1 MKQPESAFTNN
12 PIDIAYLKGRLD
24 FEEVLEALGIV
35 VSHWN
40 GDWLMCHCPDPVMH
54 KNGDTNPSFGFNVDE
69 MYANCFVCGSKTLL
83 QLVQEQLDCSE
94 ADAVA
99 WLREQSTFEPA
110 KEDDLLEKI
119 QKILHPVE
127 KVEVMPEFPD
137 SAIFKY
143 RFIHPYL
150 LNRGISKE
158 VIQDFN
164 VGFDEE
170 HLGIVIPHW
179 WHGKL
184 RGWQVRHLLEKDG
197 KYYCPTC
204 GQDNSPTVAKVPKD
218 VAKYNNTVGFPKK
231 YTLYNYDNQ
240 LGATVVVVESPMSVL
255 KLATLGI
262 PSVATFGSFSKEQ
275 AQALAKFAF
284 VAYWPDNDEAG
295 RKNTEHVLKY
305 LAPLTKV
312 GIVPP
317 VEGEKGDP
325 GDLTS
330 KEEVEEYLDRLMT
343 PATYKLNTTTNR

>member
-1 MKQPESAFTNN
+1 MKQPESAFTNH
-12 PIDIAYLKGRLD
+12 PVDIAYLKGRLD
-24 FEEVLEALGIV
+24 FEEVLESLGIE

-54 KNGDTNPSFGFNVDE
+54 KNGDTNPSFGFNVEE

-83 QLVQEQLDCSE
+83 QLVQEQLGVDE
-94 ADAVA
+94 KTALA

-110 KEDDLLEKI
+110 KEEDLLEKI
-119 QKILHPVE
+119 NKLLHPVE

-137 SAIFKY
+137 SAVFKY

-150 LNRGISKE
+150 TERGISKE
-158 VIQDFN
+158 VIKAAN
-164 VGFDEE
+164 IGFDEE

-179 WHGKL
+179 YKGKL

-204 GQDNSPTVAKVPKD
+204 GQDNSPTVAKTPKA

-231 YTLYNYDNQ
+231 RTIYNYDNLVGTQ
-240 LGATVVVVESPMSVL
+240 ALIVESPMSVL
-255 KLATLGI
+255 KLWTLGF
-262 PSVATFGSFSKEQ
+262 PRVGATFGSFSKEQ
-275 AQALAKFAF
+275 AEALAKFEF
-284 VAYWPDNDEAG
+284 VGYWPDNDDAG
-295 RKNTEHVLKY
+295 RTNTEHVLKY

-317 VEGEKGDP
+317 VEGLKGDP
-325 GDLTS
+325 GDLTT
-330 KEEVEEYLDRLMT
+330 KEQVESYLNRVMT
-343 PATYKLNTTTNR
+343 PATYKLSTKQ